1 MKARENKEKAIKK
14 LRRKKKGNQTK
25 GSKSEKQEDMMVSDE
40 RKVRKVKRE
49 NKYNIK

>member
-1 MKARENKEKAIKK
+1 LHKK
-14 LRRKKKGNQTK
+14 DFPTITNRKNKGNQTK